1 MSPGSNIG
9 TAPTTPGPAAIVV
22 AAVAAGVFDVVVVVP
37 IEAGSGD
44 ADPFISVAD
53 DGTVRREGSI
63 VEPGLG
69 PAMLAMALLLL
80 GFPSL
85 VLLSS
90 SSFSFFSLLM
100 LQLLLQ
106 LLFPLVLDVVVVDV
120 VAA

>member
-22 AAVAAGVFDVVVVVP
+22 AAVAAGVFDVVVVA
-37 IEAGSGD
+37 IEAGGGD

-53 DGTVRREGSI
+53 DRTVRREGSI

-85 VLLSS
+85 VLSLSS
-90 SSFSFFSLLM
+90 SSFFSLLM
-100 LQLLLQ
+100 LQLLLL
-106 LLFPLVLDVVVVDV
+106 LLFYVGSFLMLS
-120 VAA
+120 

>member
-9 TAPTTPGPAAIVV
+9 TAPTTPGPAAIV
-22 AAVAAGVFDVVVVVP
+22 VAAGVFDVVVVVP

-90 SSFSFFSLLM
+90 SSSSFFSLLM

-106 LLFPLVLDVVVVDV
+106 LLFTLVLP
-120 VAA
+120 